1 MKYQRRSDSSVLEP
15 SSFQLDNRFVQL
27 WTKRYV
33 PDLSMLRSQTS
44 PLSVSDLSEAASP
57 SGRGK
62 TVAKLERLLYNNC
75 EFAGIRSNALFTYIP
90 KIVNSEDSRQLSTCV
105 TQIYQKACSVYEKQ
119 SPSLSSLLAR
129 PIATTS
135 DSATGEVNFSRIIYQ
150 QWTEPMLEQLITALE
165 PICGNL
171 REQLMLAPDQRTLGF
186 MTTQFH
192 FSSKLLLE
200 KLTVAEQVLLTPYFK
215 FVEEQVSIP
224 WQRACTAA
232 AKYSPDTV
240 PIKMV
245 DQFLPV
251 TQEIASIVYRRVA
264 QLYPAHR
271 SRRGDLRE
279 AGVMNSTIRDLEMFQ
294 IYLWLCFLEKDM
306 AAVEQTLIP
315 LCVMVFPS
323 IGVRWELA
331 RQMIRFLVNEIMDR
345 LEPAHRCLLL
355 PYTQA
360 LQEMFSD
367 LERKA
372 PAFIRDSQK
381 FVVSSRRHQASTI
394 V

>member
-1 MKYQRRSDSSVLEP
+1 MKYQRRSHSSVLEP
-15 SSFQLDNRFVQL
+15 SSFQLGNRFMQL

-33 PDLSMLRSQTS
+33 PNLSMLRSQTS
-44 PLSVSDLSEAASP
+44 PLSVSDLSEAASS
-57 SGRGK
+57 SGRVK

-75 EFAGIRSNALFTYIP
+75 EFAGIRTNALFTYIP
-90 KIVNSEDSRQLSTCV
+90 KIVNSEDAKRLSPCV

-129 PIATTS
+129 PVTTTS
-135 DSATGEVNFSRIIYQ
+135 DSATGAVNFSRTVHQ
-150 QWTEPMLEQLITALE
+150 EWTEPMLEQLIAALE
-165 PICGNL
+165 PLLGNL
-171 REQLMLAPDQRTLGF
+171 QEQLMLAPDQRTLGF

-192 FSSKLLLE
+192 FSSKLLLD
-200 KLTVAEQVLLTPYFK
+200 KLTAAEQVLLAPYFK

-224 WQRACTAA
+224 WQRVCTAA
-232 AKYSPDTV
+232 AKYNPDTP

-245 DQFLPV
+245 NQFLPV

-264 QLYPAHR
+264 QVYPDHR

-279 AGVMNSTIRDLEMFQ
+279 AAVMNSTIRDLEMFQ

-306 AAVEQTLIP
+306 AALEQTLIP

-331 RQMIRFLVNEIMDR
+331 RQMIRFLVSEIMDR
-345 LEPAHRCLLL
+345 LEPTQRALLL
-355 PYTQA
+355 PYTQT
-360 LQEMFSD
+360 LQEIFSD
-367 LERKA
+367 LEKKA
-372 PAFIRDSQK
+372 PVLIKDSQK
-381 FVVSSRRHQASTI
+381 FIAGSRRRQASTL

>member
-1 MKYQRRSDSSVLEP
+1 MKYQRHSHSSVLEP

-27 WTKRYV
+27 WAKRYA

-44 PLSVSDLSEAASP
+44 PLSVSDLCEATSS
-57 SGRGK
+57 SGRAK

-75 EFAGIRSNALFTYIP
+75 EFARIWTNALFTYIP
-90 KIVNSEDSRQLSTCV
+90 KIVNLEDARRVSPCV

-129 PIATTS
+129 PVATTS
-135 DSATGEVNFSRIIYQ
+135 DSATGAVDFSRTVHQ
-150 QWTEPMLEQLITALE
+150 EWTQPMLEQLIAALK
-165 PICGNL
+165 PVLGNL
-171 REQLMLAPDQRTLGF
+171 REQLMLAPDGRSLGF

-200 KLTVAEQVLLTPYFK
+200 KLTLAEQVLLAPYFK

-224 WQRACTAA
+224 WQRVCTAA
-232 AKYSPDTV
+232 AKYSPDTP

-245 DQFLPV
+245 EQFLPI

-264 QLYPAHR
+264 QVYPDHR

-306 AAVEQTLIP
+306 AALEHTLIP
-315 LCVMVFPS
+315 LCVMIFPG

-331 RQMIRFLVNEIMDR
+331 RQTIRFLVHEVIDR
-345 LEPAHRCLLL
+345 LEPAQRTLLL

-367 LERKA
+367 LEREG
-372 PAFIRDSQK
+372 PALIKDSQK
-381 FVVSSRRHQASTI
+381 FIAASRRRQASTI
-394 V
+394 